1 MTTITPTGLPA
12 WTRTADHT
20 VYGGHLQKQNYQSQG
35 VINPRTDVGA
45 EAIARLAA
53 DAEATTRTCPFAV
66 LTYLNRDATPLAPT
80 IESAYLM
87 TGIRASSYAGDA
99 APTGFPSAVR
109 NSTGKVT
116 FTFAA
121 SYSDPYG
128 ISAAF
133 TPSHVV
139 LGMNGT
145 TFVDATWVISGSTV
159 AVSCFD
165 AAGAALGDR
174 RITLVVW

>member
-1 MTTITPTGLPA
+1 LITPAGLPA
-12 WTRTADHT
+12 WTRTADYT
-20 VYGGHLQKQNYQSQG
+20 VYGGHPQKQNYQSQG

-45 EAIARLAA
+45 EGFARLTA

-66 LTYLNRDATPLAPT
+66 LTYLNHDGSPAAPT

-87 TGIRASSYAGDA
+87 TGIRASSYEGNA
-99 APTGFPSAVR
+99 APTGFPSAAR

-121 SYSDPYG
+121 SYSDAYG
-128 ISAAF
+128 VPAAY

-139 LGMNGT
+139 LGMQGT
-145 TFVDATWVISGSTV
+145 TFLDATWSISGSTV

-165 AAGAALGDR
+165 AAGSAVGDR
-174 RITLVVW
+174 RVTLVVW